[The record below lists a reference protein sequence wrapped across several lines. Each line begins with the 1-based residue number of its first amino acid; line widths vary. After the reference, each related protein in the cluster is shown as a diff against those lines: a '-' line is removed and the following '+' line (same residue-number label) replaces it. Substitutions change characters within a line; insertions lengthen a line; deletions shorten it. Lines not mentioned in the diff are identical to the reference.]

1 LTVIYKT
8 YWRKTGLKKNW
19 GELFLNIVNEHKP
32 KVFLEVGVFCG
43 VTARNV
49 CELLKEIH
57 RNEFRYVGI
66 DLFGEKAFQDEII
79 PNYLNK
85 QKFSNPLKNLFY
97 NFLLRKNLN
106 SYESVQNFLKKF
118 SKNVTL
124 IKGNSNII
132 LRNLDLK
139 DIDFVFLDGGHSFE
153 TVFDDLNSIYKK
165 ISSNKSVV
173 ILCDDYEDATYIT
186 GVKKAV
192 DKFVEINKLK
202 LILIKKRFAK
212 III

>member
-1 LTVIYKT
+1 MTVIYKT

-32 KVFLEVGVFCG
+32 KVFLEIGVFCG

-57 RNEFRYVGI
+57 KNEFRYVGI
-66 DLFGEKAFQDEII
+66 DLFGEKALQDEIT

-106 SYESVQNFLKKF
+106 SYESVQNFLKNF

-153 TVFDDLNSIYKK
+153 TVFDDLNLIYKK
-165 ISSNKSVV
+165 ISSNKGAV

>member
-1 LTVIYKT
+1 MNINYKI

-19 GELFLNIVNEHKP
+19 GNIFLKIVNEHKP
-32 KVFLEVGVFCG
+32 RVFLEVGVFCG

-49 CELLKEIH
+49 CELLKKVHSED
-57 RNEFRYVGI
+57 FKYVGI
-66 DLFGEKAFQDEII
+66 DLFGQTASKSEKV
-79 PNYLNK
+79 PNYLK
-85 QKFSNPLKNLFY
+85 EQKFSNPLKNFFY
-97 NFLLRKNLN
+97 NFVLRENLN
-106 SYESVQNFLKKF
+106 SYESVLRFLKGF

-124 IKGNSNII
+124 IKGDSNVI
-132 LRNLDLK
+132 LRNLDIK

-153 TVFDDLNSIYKK
+153 TVFNDLNLIYKK
-165 ISSNKSVV
+165 IFSNKGAV

-192 DKFVEINKLK
+192 DKFVEENDLK
-202 LILIKKRFAK
+202 LEIIQKRFAK

>member
-1 LTVIYKT
+1 MTVIYKT

-32 KVFLEVGVFCG
+32 KVFLEIGVFCG

-57 RNEFRYVGI
+57 KNEFRYVGI
-66 DLFGEKAFQDEII
+66 DLFGEKASQDEVT

-106 SYESVQNFLKKF
+106 SYESVQNFLKNF

-153 TVFDDLNSIYKK
+153 TVFDDLNLIYKK
-165 ISSNKSVV
+165 ISSNKGAV

>member
-1 LTVIYKT
+1 MTVIYKT

-57 RNEFRYVGI
+57 KNEFRYVGI
-66 DLFGEKAFQDEII
+66 DLFGEKASQDEVT

-106 SYESVQNFLKKF
+106 SYESVQNFLKNF

-165 ISSNKSVV
+165 ISSNKGAV

-192 DKFVEINKLK
+192 DKFVEMNKLK

-212 III
+212 IIV

>member
-1 LTVIYKT
+1 M
-8 YWRKTGLKKNW
+8 
-19 GELFLNIVNEHKP
+19 
-32 KVFLEVGVFCG
+32 EVGVFCG

-57 RNEFRYVGI
+57 RNDFRYVGI
-66 DLFGEKAFQDEII
+66 DLFGERAFQDEIT

-106 SYESVQNFLKKF
+106 SYESVQNFLKNF

-165 ISSNKSVV
+165 ISSNKGAV

>member
-1 LTVIYKT
+1 LTIIYKT

-57 RNEFRYVGI
+57 KNEFRYVGI
-66 DLFGEKAFQDEII
+66 DLFGEKASQDEVT

-106 SYESVQNFLKKF
+106 SYESVQNFLKNF

-153 TVFDDLNSIYKK
+153 TVFDDLNLIYKK
-165 ISSNKSVV
+165 ISSNKGAV

>member
-1 LTVIYKT
+1 MTIIYKT
-8 YWRKTGLKKNW
+8 YWRKTGLKKDW
-19 GELFLNIVNEHKP
+19 GNLFLQIVKEHKP

-49 CELLKEIH
+49 CELLREIH
-57 RNEFRYVGI
+57 SENFNYVGI
-66 DLFGEKAFQDEII
+66 DLFGERTSESEKV
-79 PNYLNK
+79 PNYLEQ

-97 NFLLRKNLN
+97 NFILRENLN
-106 SYESVQNFLKKF
+106 SYESVLGFLKKF

-124 IKGNSNII
+124 IKGNSNTI
-132 LRNLDLK
+132 LRNLDLEE
-139 DIDFVFLDGGHSFE
+139 IDFVFLDGGHSFE
-153 TVFDDLNSIYKK
+153 TVFSDLDLIYKK
-165 ISSNKSVV
+165 ISSNKGAV

-192 DKFVEINKLK
+192 DQFVKENNLK
-202 LILIKKRFAK
+202 LELIKKRFAK

>member
-1 LTVIYKT
+1 MTVIYKT

-57 RNEFRYVGI
+57 KNDFRYVGI
-66 DLFGEKAFQDEII
+66 DLFGERAFQDEIT

-165 ISSNKSVV
+165 ISSNKGAV

>member
-1 LTVIYKT
+1 MTVIYKT

-49 CELLKEIH
+49 CELLKKIH
-57 RNEFRYVGI
+57 KNEFRYVGI
-66 DLFGEKAFQDEII
+66 DLFGEKALQDEVT

-85 QKFSNPLKNLFY
+85 QKFSNPFKNLFY

-106 SYESVQNFLKKF
+106 SYESVQNFLKNF

-153 TVFDDLNSIYKK
+153 TVFDDLNLIYKK
-165 ISSNKSVV
+165 ISSNKGAV
-173 ILCDDYEDATYIT
+173 ILCDDYEDATYIA

-192 DKFVEINKLK
+192 DKFVETNKLK

>member
-32 KVFLEVGVFCG
+32 KFFLEVGVFCG

-57 RNEFRYVGI
+57 KNEFRYVGI
-66 DLFGEKAFQDEII
+66 DLFGEKTSQDEVT
-79 PNYLNK
+79 PNYLSK

-106 SYESVQNFLKKF
+106 SYESVQNFLKNF

-139 DIDFVFLDGGHSFE
+139 DIDFVFLDGGHSFQ
-153 TVFDDLNSIYKK
+153 TVFDDLNLIYKK
-165 ISSNKSVV
+165 ISSNKNAV

>member
-1 LTVIYKT
+1 MTVIYKT

-49 CELLKEIH
+49 CELLKKIH
-57 RNEFRYVGI
+57 KNEFRYVGI
-66 DLFGEKAFQDEII
+66 DLFGEKVLQDEIT

-106 SYESVQNFLKKF
+106 SYESVQNFLKNF

-165 ISSNKSVV
+165 ISSNKSAV

-192 DKFVEINKLK
+192 DKFVETNKLK

-212 III
+212 IIV

>member
-1 LTVIYKT
+1 MTINYKT

-32 KVFLEVGVFCG
+32 KNFLEVGVFCG

-57 RNEFRYVGI
+57 KNEFKYIGV
-66 DLFGEKAFQDEII
+66 DLFGEKSSKDEIV

-97 NFLLRKNLN
+97 NFILRENLN
-106 SYESVQNFLKKF
+106 SYESVKKFLKEF
-118 SKNVTL
+118 SGNVTL
-124 IKGNSNII
+124 IKGNSNTI
-132 LRNLDLK
+132 LKSFDFK
-139 DIDFVFLDGGHSFE
+139 DVDFVFLDGGHSFE
-153 TVFDDLNSIYKK
+153 TVFEDLNLIYKK
-165 ISSNKSVV
+165 ISNNKGAV
-173 ILCDDYEDATYIT
+173 ILCDDYDDSSYIT

-192 DKFVEINKLK
+192 DRFVEEKKLK
-202 LILIKKRFAK
+202 PHVIRSRFAK
-212 III
+212 IVI

>member
-1 LTVIYKT
+1 MTVIYKT
-8 YWRKTGLKKNW
+8 YWRKTGLKKDW
-19 GELFLNIVNEHKP
+19 GNLFLQIVKEHKP

-49 CELLKEIH
+49 CELLREIH
-57 RNEFRYVGI
+57 SENFNYVGI
-66 DLFGEKAFQDEII
+66 DLFGERTSESEKV
-79 PNYLNK
+79 PNYLEQ

-97 NFLLRKNLN
+97 NFILRENLN
-106 SYESVQNFLKKF
+106 SYESVLGFLKKF

-124 IKGNSNII
+124 IKGNSNAI
-132 LRNLDLK
+132 LKNLELK
-139 DIDFVFLDGGHSFE
+139 NIDFVFLDGGHSFE
-153 TVFDDLNSIYKK
+153 TVFSDLDLIYKK
-165 ISSNKSVV
+165 ISSNKGAV

-192 DKFVEINKLK
+192 DQFVKENNLK
-202 LILIKKRFAK
+202 LELINKRFAK